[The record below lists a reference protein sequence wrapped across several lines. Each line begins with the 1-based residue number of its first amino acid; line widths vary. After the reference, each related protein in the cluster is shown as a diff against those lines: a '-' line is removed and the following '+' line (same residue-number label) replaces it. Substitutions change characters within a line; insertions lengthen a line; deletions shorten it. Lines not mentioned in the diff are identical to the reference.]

1 MGCIHIYV
9 DGSCEENRNVTAET
23 PAGWGFA
30 VVEGDTGLGRGR
42 GDIVYEAS
50 GIVITNSNLSE
61 FIGAEVGSNNTAEL
75 SAIAQALRWI
85 LESGDCECV
94 VIRADSQ
101 YALNIAAGEW
111 RAKKNRALAQRVQKL
126 WNEVST
132 ICELRGEHVRAHRG
146 HRWNERADHLAFRA
160 MSGEEALPL
169 QFWKPGQ
176 R

>member
-1 MGCIHIYV
+1 MECIHIYV

-30 VVEGDTGLGRGR
+30 VVDGDTGLGRGR
-42 GDIVYEAS
+42 GDIVYESS
-50 GIVITNSNLSE
+50 GIVLTNSNLPG

-101 YALNIAAGEW
+101 RFSL
-111 RAKKNRALAQRVQKL
+111 LL
-126 WNEVST
+126 
-132 ICELRGEHVRAHRG
+132 CC
-146 HRWNERADHLAFRA
+146 
-160 MSGEEALPL
+160 
-169 QFWKPGQ
+169 
-176 R
+176 